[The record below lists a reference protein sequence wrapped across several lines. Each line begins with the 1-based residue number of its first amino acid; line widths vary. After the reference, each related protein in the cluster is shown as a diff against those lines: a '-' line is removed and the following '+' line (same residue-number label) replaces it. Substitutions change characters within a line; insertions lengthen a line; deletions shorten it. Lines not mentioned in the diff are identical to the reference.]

1 MCFYKEIFYFASQHD
16 VQTFQ
21 NAVHMADAGVCE
33 LTLKTVN
40 IGDIDGYLVF
50 FAPAFKAV
58 GSMHRLSSMAAY
70 VRVMQPIQM
79 RNNDVFLLSRYT
91 QCKHSFHQYHYILYM
106 YMYQS
111 IIYIFLKLQSH

>member
-1 MCFYKEIFYFASQHD
+1 MQPLSPLLVFACHGCEIEFIKSS
-16 VQTFQ
+16 TS
-21 NAVHMADAGVCE
+21 
-33 LTLKTVN
+33 LVN

-91 QCKHSFHQYHYILYM
+91 QCKHSLHQYHYILYM